1 MVPGANAHAIESPE
15 SLLVPPVTHLVLQNE
30 IDFSVTANFIDVAH
44 NRGIIVIINPSPLPN
59 ASQIH
64 SIQWQKIEYL
74 VLSEEEAE
82 LFVNSLPKDLQ
93 VKPDEHGH
101 AHHRQR
107 SESSDVVSGRIPMY
121 PDRRLEAGLA
131 PPMPKQAYST
141 LCALMSWPPLSR
153 TGIIMKLRA
162 PGGGALAVLP
172 FPHAQSSKIYYEPAP
187 LRELALGCPAQIATG
202 SPGGEGS
209 VDAILGYFVAG
220 LMEFSLFD
228 RLKLDDHIWKDIL
241 EKAVTVRILSYCEFK
256 GKAIVHSCLLLFKLL
271 ILFQSPKASF
281 MTPTGFPPTPPIP
294 LYATPHYPEVHRMMS
309 YLRTCYMR
317 QQQSHTSIHP
327 FSMSDGK

>member
-1 MVPGANAHAIESPE
+1 MVPGANTHAIDSPE
-15 SLLVPPVTHLVLQNE
+15 TLLVPPVTHLVLQNE
-30 IDFSVTANFIDVAH
+30 IDFSVTTNFIEVAH

-59 ASQIH
+59 ASQLH

-82 LFVNSLPKDLQ
+82 IFVTSLPKDLST
-93 VKPDEHGH
+93 KLNEHGRSSH
-101 AHHRQR
+101 PRQR
-107 SESSDVVSGRIPMY
+107 SEIIPMY
-121 PDRRLEAGLA
+121 PDRRLEAGLV

-172 FPHAQSSKIYYEPAP
+172 FAHAPSSKVYYEPAP

-202 SPGGEGS
+202 NPGSEGS

-228 RLKLDDHIWKDIL
+228 RLKLDDHVWKDIL
-241 EKAVTVRILSYCEFK
+241 EKAVTVRVLSCRELE
-256 GKAIVHSCLLLFKLL
+256 GKAIVHCCLFK
-271 ILFQSPKASF
+271 F
-281 MTPTGFPPTPPIP
+281 
-294 LYATPHYPEVHRMMS
+294 
-309 YLRTCYMR
+309 
-317 QQQSHTSIHP
+317 
-327 FSMSDGK
+327 